1 MKKQQLFIT
10 LLLTMLAVQTTLADE
25 IKVVGQN
32 VQNFF
37 YSLDRG
43 RTQGNSVS
51 MSNYNTE
58 AGRTKKLNAIINA
71 LSVYTAD
78 IYAFNEVECCE
89 EVMQLLADAMSSST
103 GKTYQPVADGLSYNK
118 AEESDGVIKSGFIY
132 NAATIEPVGNSVSTA
147 IGYSHIYPNTMR
159 MQTFRSKASGEVFSV
174 SMNHFKASTSS
185 DASYDTEQREGNS
198 ISLLKGLDQATQD
211 PDILV
216 LGDLNSVMGEQCL
229 TNLVDAGYEEEILK
243 RDPTAYTH
251 YYDYTGSLIDHVF
264 ANPTM
269 AAQITGAEVKNVA
282 NKHSVGSS
290 KAYSDHDPY
299 LVTLNLQAQPEV
311 TYGYRKATAV
321 QAGKTYLLVANN
333 SKIANPVDI
342 SKTYEYQTATGVTP
356 SGDAITMP
364 SPKNAF
370 KFEDDGSGNYYI
382 KDYYGRYLYLYYNTS
397 GGYYNY
403 TTNAGN
409 KANAQ
414 SYSVTYQSDKDAF
427 QIHNNTANFNFL
439 YQDSYGTWSWRSW
452 TSLYNGQY
460 WPSLWEYDP
469 AFVPASITEMPVYT
483 QPTTTRKVVERGR
496 LVIITP
502 NGSRYNVQGIELR

>member
-269 AAQITGAEVKNVA
+269 AAQITGAEVKYVA

-321 QAGKTYLLVANN
+321 QSGKTYLLVANN
-333 SKIANPVDI
+333 AKVANPVAT
-342 SKTYEYQTATGVTP
+342 SKTYEYLTATDVTP
-356 SGDAITMP
+356 DGDAIALP
-364 SPKNAF
+364 SQKNAF
-370 KFEDDGSGNYYI
+370 KFEDDGSGKYYI
-382 KDYYGRYLYLYYNTS
+382 KDYYGRYLYLYNNGS
-397 GGYYNY
+397 SYNY

-409 KANAQ
+409 RSNGHTH
-414 SYSVTYQSDKDAF
+414 SVTTQSDGTFLVQNTTAGYRLLF
-427 QIHNNTANFNFL
+427 QNSNNN
-439 YQDSYGTWSWRSW
+439 WSWRSW

-460 WPSLWEYDP
+460 WPTLWEYDP
-469 AFVPASITEMPVYT
+469 TYVPTSITELPVYT
-483 QPTTTRKVVERGR
+483 QLTTTRKVVERGR
-496 LVIITP
+496 LVIIAP
-502 NGSRYNVQGIELR
+502 NGSRYNMQGIELR

>member
-1 MKKQQLFIT
+1 MKLHRLFIT
-10 LLLTMLAVQTTLADE
+10 LLLAAMTAQTTLADE

-43 RTQGNSVS
+43 RTQGNGVNK
-51 MSNYNTE
+51 SNYNTE
-58 AGRTKKLNAIINA
+58 AGRTVKLNAICSA
-71 LSVYTAD
+71 LSQFQAD

-89 EVMQLLADAMSSST
+89 EVMQLLADAMSSYT
-103 GKTYQPVADGLSYNK
+103 GQTYVHVTDGLTYNK
-118 AEESDGVIKSGFIY
+118 SEEPDGVIKSGFIY
-132 NAATIEPVGNSVSTA
+132 NAATIETVGSSVSTA

-159 MQTFRSKASGEVFSV
+159 MQAFRSKASGEVFSV
-174 SMNHFKASTSS
+174 SMNHWKASTST
-185 DASYDTEQREGNS
+185 DPSYDITQREGNS
-198 ISLLKGLDQATQD
+198 IALLKGLDQATQD

-216 LGDLNSVMGEQCL
+216 LGDLNSEMVEQCL
-229 TNLVDAGYEEEILK
+229 NNLVDAGYEEQILK

-251 YYDYTGSLIDHVF
+251 YYSYTGSLIDHVF
-264 ANPTM
+264 ANPSM
-269 AAQITGAEVKNVA
+269 AAQVTGAEVKYIA
-282 NKHSVGSS
+282 NKHSVGNTN
-290 KAYSDHDPY
+290 AYSDHDPY
-299 LVTLNLQAQPEV
+299 LVTLNLEAQPEV

-333 SKIANPVDI
+333 SKAANPVAT
-342 SKTYEYQTATGVTP
+342 SKTYEYLTATDVTP
-356 SGDAITMP
+356 DGDAIALP
-364 SPKNAF
+364 SQKNAF

-382 KDYYGRYLYLYYNTS
+382 KDYYGRYLYLFYNTS

-414 SYSVTYQSDKDAF
+414 SHSVTFQSDKDAF
-427 QIHNNTANFNFL
+427 QIQNTTANFNFL
-439 YQDSYGTWSWRSW
+439 YQDTYGTWSWRNW
-452 TSLYNGQY
+452 TSLKNGQY

-469 AFVPASITEMPVYT
+469 AFVPASITEIPVYT

-496 LVIITP
+496 LIIITP